1 MHSLSDNAEQRSL
14 LIAEIHNLIKHH
26 EKRVSALNKILDDLI
41 EPPDEPPEKRVSALN
56 KILDGLIELEPPDE
70 PPMKR
75 PTLLLSNMAR
85 GTRLRVADL
94 EKP

>member
-26 EKRVSALNKILDDLI
+26 
-41 EPPDEPPEKRVSALN
+41 EKRVSALN